1 MIDNNCI
8 FCKIANGEI
17 PAYTVYEDDTFRA
30 ILDAAPANEGHI
42 LIIPKEHYENLFAIP
57 DAVAEN
63 VMKIAKNIATLQKER
78 LHCDG
83 VNILQNNG
91 AAAGQTVMHYHL
103 HVIPRTEGDG
113 HLAPWTPLTRTPE
126 EQEATIARLKG

>member
-17 PAYTVYEDDTFRA
+17 PAYTVYEDDAFRA
-30 ILDAAPANEGHI
+30 ILDAAPANEGHT

-103 HVIPRTEGDG
+103 HVIPRKEGDG
-113 HLAPWTPLTRTPE
+113 HLVPWTPLQRTNE
-126 EQEATIARLKG
+126 EQETTLEKLK